1 MEDEQKM
8 SPDIPD
14 NHTNTGKEEKQY
26 VSIFSVIL
34 LVSIFVIVLCIIL
47 NFLLNNVRSFDVKG
61 KVFSLSDNSTLLFL
75 EDNETYILSYE
86 VLNEEVLMKGKYKIT
101 YGDEINENV
110 RYEYGTYMDKLSK
123 DNYVLGF
130 IELQNE
136 DLYINGEKAEIGY
149 INTYYIVR
157 TYFDEDKRLIFS
169 GYNVDTGVKVKF
181 EEQKGEFDN
190 YYDKLQVPKK

>member
-1 MEDEQKM
+1 MMDKKQE

-14 NHTNTGKEEKQY
+14 NHTKSENGEKQY

-34 LVSIFVIVLCIIL
+34 LVLIFVIVLCV
-47 NFLLNNVRSFDVKG
+47 LLGVVFGNIQTFDVKG

-75 EDNETYILSYE
+75 EDGQNYILSYK
-86 VLNEEVLMKGKYKIT
+86 VLNQEVIMRGKYKIT
-101 YGDEINENV
+101 FGDDINENV
-110 RYEYGTYMDKLSK
+110 KYEYGTYMDKLSK
-123 DNYVLGF
+123 EDYVLGF

-136 DLYINGEKAEIGY
+136 DLYINGEKAELGY

-157 TYFDEDKRLIFS
+157 SYFEDDKIMFS

-181 EEQKGEFDN
+181 EEIKDKFDN
-190 YYDKLQVPKK
+190 YYDEIAGTF

>member
-47 NFLLNNVRSFDVKG
+47 NLLLNNLNTYDVKG
-61 KVFSLSDNSTLLFL
+61 KAFTLSDDTMLLFL
-75 EDNETYILSYE
+75 EDDTYILSYK
-86 VLNEEVLMKGKYKIT
+86 VLNEEVLMKGKYKVT
-101 YGDEINENV
+101 FGDDINENV
-110 RYEYGTYMDKLSK
+110 KYEYGTYMDKLSK

-157 TYFDEDKRLIFS
+157 SYFDEDNNLIFN
-169 GYNVDTGVKVKF
+169 GYDVDTGVKVKLK
-181 EEQKGEFDN
+181 EQKGEFDN
-190 YYDKLQVPKK
+190 YLDKIASTF

>member
-1 MEDEQKM
+1 MMDEKQE

-14 NHTNTGKEEKQY
+14 NHTKSENGEKQY

-34 LVSIFVIVLCIIL
+34 LVLIFVIVLCV
-47 NFLLNNVRSFDVKG
+47 LLGVVFGNIQTFDVKG

-75 EDNETYILSYE
+75 EDGQNYILSYK
-86 VLNEEVLMKGKYKIT
+86 VLNQEVIMRGKYKIT
-101 YGDEINENV
+101 FGDDINENV
-110 RYEYGTYMDKLSK
+110 KYEYGTYMDKLSK
-123 DNYVLGF
+123 EDYVLGF

-136 DLYINGEKAEIGY
+136 DLYINGEKAELGY

-157 TYFDEDKRLIFS
+157 SYFEDDKIMFS

-181 EEQKGEFDN
+181 EEIKDKFDN
-190 YYDKLQVPKK
+190 YYDEIAGTF